1 MSLPLSVSMLRTK
14 RNEIRDTI
22 AAYEAKLSQAQADLA
37 HVERTLR
44 LFDASDDPYN
54 LPKYVDLSRIFR
66 RGDILPLCL
75 SILAQESPLDTR
87 QITERIMK
95 GKGLDTRDKVL
106 VQAISM
112 RVVDTLRFRARR
124 RADITST
131 EKRRG
136 VCLWKSSA

>member
-1 MSLPLSVSMLRTK
+1 MALPLSISMLRTK
-14 RNEIRDTI
+14 RNDIRDTI
-22 AAYEAKLSQAQADLA
+22 AAYEARLKQAQADLA

-54 LPKYVDLSRIFR
+54 LPKYVDLNCIFK

-75 SILAQESPLDTR
+75 SILKEESPLDTR
-87 QITERIMK
+87 QITERIMAA
-95 GKGLDTRDKVL
+95 KGLDTRDKVL

-124 RADITST
+124 RADIAST

-136 VCLWKSSA
+136 VCLWRLN